1 MSFRGC
7 FTIADW
13 VSFHNILGRGSKVI
27 CQSAPWSRTV
37 NVCGA
42 EVRQMPAPTLPEKR
56 WSIDLEKKIQE
67 AHSENEQEYTQRYG
81 FNPDS
86 GKEIFVIDT
95 PPPYPSGT
103 WHIGAVA
110 QYSMIDVI
118 ARSQRLLGKEVY
130 FPWGVDR
137 NGINIEFVVERNTKR
152 KMKTYDRDEFLSLCR
167 ETIEEFTQA
176 MRDTAKRVGL
186 SCDFS
191 KEYLT
196 DSPEYR
202 QVTQAI
208 FVELFK
214 KGEII
219 EDLRPNIYDPVEGTT
234 IADAE
239 VERTSRRT
247 KLIDIKWYTD
257 EGVEV
262 IISTTRPELIC
273 ACGVVVVHPDDERY
287 RDLVGKKI
295 MLPIPV
301 NGRETSVEIKT
312 HASVKSDFGTGVLMV
327 CSFGD
332 QNDVAVFR
340 EMGLTPFRAI
350 DLDGCMTD
358 IAGPWAGS
366 KVMEARKAV
375 TEYLEENG
383 KIHEIVER
391 DQEIPVSERGKNP
404 VEIIL
409 LKEWYVRQTHI
420 QDKMKEH
427 IEEIEFHPARNKQFL
442 IDWMDNISIDWP
454 ISRRRWYHTEI
465 PIWYSEDETKVIV
478 PPSGTYVQPWKDSP
492 PSGSRVLDRETRED
506 LGSFEDLQHNIGKIS
521 GEEKVFDT
529 WMDSSNSNLFV
540 SGYLN
545 HPEIFEKAFPTALR
559 PQGKEIVRTWLYYT
573 LLKST
578 LLLNKPGFKH
588 VWIDGL
594 GMDPWGRKM
603 SKSLGNG
610 IDADSVLECG
620 AGGKTGSWK
629 VKGPDK
635 TVSLRANKI
644 GSECFRLWKACDAQV
659 GDDFHINPEEIE
671 KKYFGVL
678 TKIFN
683 VARFASMFPCPGDL
697 ETTPDDLAIED
708 KWIIAE
714 FQSTMTIV
722 ENAWKELDIYSATQ
736 ALKSF
741 ATGVLPSHW
750 LEMVKTRLYDE
761 DKAAAWTIHRIVR
774 DFLSAFSPIC
784 PFFSHHISQ
793 TIYSKSA
800 VDVDSFPSNIVSELS
815 VASEEGDNLRKLT
828 TSIQDFNSTTWN
840 AKKEAGISLNQPISG
855 VVIPN
860 DLVEFTD
867 ILTSMHSLE

>member
-1 MSFRGC
+1 
-7 FTIADW
+7 
-13 VSFHNILGRGSKVI
+13 
-27 CQSAPWSRTV
+27 
-37 NVCGA
+37 
-42 EVRQMPAPTLPEKR
+42 MPTPRLNEKR
-56 WSIDLEKKIQE
+56 WSVDLEKKIQSE
-67 AHSENEQEYTQRYG
+67 HSASSEEYTKRYG

-137 NGINIEFVVERNTKR
+137 NGINIEFTVEKNTKR
-152 KMKTYDRDEFLSLCR
+152 KMKTYDRAEFLQLCE

-176 MRDTAKRVGL
+176 MRNTARRVGL
-186 SCDFS
+186 SCDFD

-196 DSPEYR
+196 DAPDYR
-202 QVTQAI
+202 SVTQSI

-214 KGEII
+214 SGTII

-239 VERTSRRT
+239 VERLQRKT
-247 KLIDIKWYTD
+247 KLVDVKWVLD
-257 EGVEV
+257 DGSEL

-273 ACGVVVVHPDDERY
+273 ACGVVVVHPEDDRY
-287 RDLVGKKI
+287 QHLVGQKI
-295 MLPIPV
+295 KLPLPV
-301 NGRETSVEIKT
+301 SQREQYVEIKT
-312 HASVKSDFGTGVLMV
+312 HPSVKSEFGSGVLMV

-340 EMGLTPFRAI
+340 ELGLTPFQAI
-350 DLDGCMTD
+350 NLEGCMTEL
-358 IAGPWAGS
+358 AGQWSGLS
-366 KVMEARKAV
+366 VIEARKAII
-375 TEYLEENG
+375 EHLESNG
-383 KIHEIVER
+383 QIDKIEER
-391 DQEIPVSERGKNP
+391 EQEVPVSERGKNP

-420 QDKMKEH
+420 QDRMKQL
-427 IEEIEFHPARNKQFL
+427 IEEITFHPVRNRQFL
-442 IDWMDNISIDWP
+442 LDWMDNISIDWP

-465 PIWYSEDETKVIV
+465 PIWYSADEQHIIV
-478 PPSGTYVQPWKDSP
+478 PPSGTYVQPWREQP
-492 PSGSRVLDRETRED
+492 PTGSRVLNRESRQDVGSYED
-506 LGSFEDLQHNIGKIS
+506 MSDSLGDVT

-545 HPEIFEKAFPTALR
+545 HPEVFEKSFPTALR

-573 LLKST
+573 LLKSA
-578 LLLNKPGFKH
+578 LLLDKPGFQH

-620 AGGKTGSWK
+620 AGGRTGSWK
-629 VKGPDK
+629 VKGPEK
-635 TVSLRANKI
+635 TVNLKANKI

-659 GDDFHINPEEIE
+659 GDDFQINPEEIE
-671 KKYFGVL
+671 QRYFGVL
-678 TKIFN
+678 TKLFN
-683 VARFASMFPCPGDL
+683 VSRFASQFDVPSDL
-697 ETTPDDLAIED
+697 DNIPSNLNIED
-708 KWIIAE
+708 EWILHE
-714 FQSTMTIV
+714 FNTVMQEVKT
-722 ENAWKELDIYSATQ
+722 AWEHLDIYTATQ
-736 ALKSF
+736 ALKTF
-741 ATGVLPSHW
+741 GTGILPSHY
-750 LEMVKTRLYDE
+750 LEMVKSRLYDG
-761 DKAAAWTIHRIVR
+761 DGKAAWTIHRMVR
-774 DFLSAFSPIC
+774 DFMSAFSPIC
-784 PFFSHHISQ
+784 PFFTHHISQ
-793 TIYSKSA
+793 TIYGTSA
-800 VDVDSFPSNIVSELS
+800 VDIDEFP
-815 VASEEGDNLRKLT
+815 DNPFSGNFDQSR
-828 TSIQDFNSTTWN
+828 SDFLKSKTFDLQTFNGEVWST
-840 AKKEAGISLNQPISG
+840 KKENGISLNQPITG
-855 VVIPN
+855 MVIPEN
-860 DLVEFTD
+860 LREFTE

>member
-1 MSFRGC
+1 
-7 FTIADW
+7 
-13 VSFHNILGRGSKVI
+13 
-27 CQSAPWSRTV
+27 
-37 NVCGA
+37 
-42 EVRQMPAPTLPEKR
+42 MPTPRLNEKR
-56 WSIDLEKKIQE
+56 WSVDLEKKIQSE
-67 AHSENEQEYTQRYG
+67 HSANHEEYSKRYG

-137 NGINIEFVVERNTKR
+137 NGINIEFTVEKNTKR
-152 KMKTYDRDEFLSLCR
+152 KMKTYDRAEFLQLC
-167 ETIEEFTQA
+167 EQTIEEFTQA
-176 MRDTAKRVGL
+176 MRNTARRVGL
-186 SCDFS
+186 SCDFDR
-191 KEYLT
+191 EYLT
-196 DSPEYR
+196 DAPDYR
-202 QVTQAI
+202 SVTQSI

-214 KGEII
+214 NGTII

-239 VERTSRRT
+239 VERLQRKS
-247 KLIDIKWYTD
+247 KLVDVKWELD
-257 EGVEV
+257 NGSEL

-287 RDLVGKKI
+287 QHLVGQKI
-295 MLPIPV
+295 KLPIPV
-301 NGRETSVEIKT
+301 SGREDFVEIKT
-312 HASVKSDFGTGVLMV
+312 HPSVKSEFGSGVLMV

-340 EMGLTPFRAI
+340 ELGLTPFQAI
-350 DLDGCMTD
+350 NLEGCMTD
-358 IAGPWAGS
+358 LAGQWSGLT
-366 KVMEARKAV
+366 VIEARKAIIDH
-375 TEYLEENG
+375 LESNG
-383 KIHEIVER
+383 QISQIVER
-391 DQEIPVSERGKNP
+391 EQEVPVSERGKNP

-420 QDKMKEH
+420 QDRMKEL
-427 IEEIEFHPARNKQFL
+427 IEEITFHPVRNRQFL
-442 IDWMDNISIDWP
+442 LDWMDNISIDWP

-465 PIWYSEDETKVIV
+465 PIWYSADEKYVIV
-478 PPSGTYVQPWKDSP
+478 PPSGSYVQPWREQP
-492 PSGSRVLDRETRED
+492 PSGSRVLDRETRQD
-506 LGSFEDLQHNIGKIS
+506 VGSFEDMSDELGEIT

-545 HPEIFEKAFPTALR
+545 QPEIFEKSFPTALR

-573 LLKST
+573 LLKSA
-578 LLLNKPGFKH
+578 LLLDKPGFQH

-620 AGGKTGSWK
+620 AGGRTGSWK
-629 VKGPDK
+629 VKGPEK
-635 TVSLRANKI
+635 TVNLKANKI

-659 GDDFHINPEEIE
+659 GDDFQINPEEIE
-671 KKYFGVL
+671 QRYFGVL
-678 TKIFN
+678 TKLFN
-683 VARFASMFPCPGDL
+683 VARFASQFDVPSDL
-697 ETTPDDLAIED
+697 DNVPDDLNIED
-708 KWIIAE
+708 EWILYE
-714 FQSTMTIV
+714 FNNIMTEV
-722 ENAWKELDIYSATQ
+722 KSSWENLDIYTATQ
-736 ALKSF
+736 ALKTF
-741 ATGVLPSHW
+741 GTGILPSHY
-750 LEMVKTRLYDE
+750 LEMVKSRLYDG
-761 DKAAAWTIHRIVR
+761 DAKAAWTIHRIVR

-784 PFFSHHISQ
+784 PFFTHHISQ
-793 TIYSKSA
+793 TIYGISA
-800 VDVDSFPSNIVSELS
+800 VDIDKFPHNPLDTKYDQ
-815 VASEEGDNLRKLT
+815 ARGDLLKSKTFDL
-828 TSIQDFNSTTWN
+828 QAFNGEVWST
-840 AKKEAGISLNQPISG
+840 KKENGISLNQPISG
-855 VVIPN
+855 ISIPDN
-860 DLVEFTD
+860 LSEFTE

>member
-1 MSFRGC
+1 
-7 FTIADW
+7 
-13 VSFHNILGRGSKVI
+13 
-27 CQSAPWSRTV
+27 
-37 NVCGA
+37 
-42 EVRQMPAPTLPEKR
+42 MPTPRLNEKR
-56 WSIDLEKKIQE
+56 WSVDLEKKIQSE
-67 AHSENEQEYTQRYG
+67 HSASSEEYTKRYG

-137 NGINIEFVVERNTKR
+137 NGINIEFTVEKNTKR
-152 KMKTYDRDEFLSLCR
+152 KMKTYDRAEFLQLCE

-176 MRDTAKRVGL
+176 MRNTARRVGL
-186 SCDFS
+186 SCDFD

-196 DSPEYR
+196 DAPDYR
-202 QVTQAI
+202 SVTQSI

-214 KGEII
+214 SGTII

-239 VERTSRRT
+239 VERLQRKT
-247 KLIDIKWYTD
+247 KLVDVKWVLD
-257 EGVEV
+257 DGSEL

-273 ACGVVVVHPDDERY
+273 ACGVVVVHPEDDRY
-287 RDLVGKKI
+287 QHLVGQKI
-295 MLPIPV
+295 KLPLPV
-301 NGRETSVEIKT
+301 SQREQYVEIKT
-312 HASVKSDFGTGVLMV
+312 HPSVKSEFGSGVLMV

-340 EMGLTPFRAI
+340 ELGLTPFQAI
-350 DLDGCMTD
+350 NLEGCMTEL
-358 IAGPWAGS
+358 AGQWSGLS
-366 KVMEARKAV
+366 VIEARKAII
-375 TEYLEENG
+375 EHLESNG
-383 KIHEIVER
+383 QIDKIEEKK
-391 DQEIPVSERGKNP
+391 QEVPVSERGKNP

-420 QDKMKEH
+420 QDRMKQL
-427 IEEIEFHPARNKQFL
+427 IEEITFHPVRNRQFL
-442 IDWMDNISIDWP
+442 LDWMDNISIDWP

-465 PIWYSEDETKVIV
+465 PIWYSADEQHIIV
-478 PPSGTYVQPWKDSP
+478 PPSGTYVQPWREQP
-492 PSGSRVLDRETRED
+492 PTGSRVLNRESRQDVGSYED
-506 LGSFEDLQHNIGKIS
+506 MSDSLGDVT

-545 HPEIFEKAFPTALR
+545 HPEVFEKSFPTALR

-573 LLKST
+573 LLKSA
-578 LLLNKPGFKH
+578 LLLDKPGFQH

-620 AGGKTGSWK
+620 SGGRTGSWK
-629 VKGPDK
+629 VKGPEK
-635 TVSLRANKI
+635 TVNLKANKI

-659 GDDFHINPEEIE
+659 GDDFQINPEEIE
-671 KKYFGVL
+671 QRYFGVL
-678 TKIFN
+678 TKLFN
-683 VARFASMFPCPGDL
+683 VSRFASQFDVPSDL
-697 ETTPDDLAIED
+697 DNIPSNLNIED
-708 KWIIAE
+708 EWILHE
-714 FQSTMTIV
+714 FNTVMQEVKT
-722 ENAWKELDIYSATQ
+722 AWEHLDIYTATQ
-736 ALKSF
+736 ALKTF
-741 ATGVLPSHW
+741 GTGILPSHY
-750 LEMVKTRLYDE
+750 LEMVKSRLYDG
-761 DKAAAWTIHRIVR
+761 DGKAAWTIHRMVR
-774 DFLSAFSPIC
+774 DFMSAFSPIC
-784 PFFSHHISQ
+784 PFFTHHISQ
-793 TIYSKSA
+793 TIYGTSA
-800 VDVDSFPSNIVSELS
+800 VDIDEFP
-815 VASEEGDNLRKLT
+815 DNPFSGNFDQSR
-828 TSIQDFNSTTWN
+828 SDFLKSKTFDLQTFNGEVWST
-840 AKKEAGISLNQPISG
+840 KKENGISLNQPISG
-855 VVIPN
+855 MVIPEN
-860 DLVEFTD
+860 LREFTE